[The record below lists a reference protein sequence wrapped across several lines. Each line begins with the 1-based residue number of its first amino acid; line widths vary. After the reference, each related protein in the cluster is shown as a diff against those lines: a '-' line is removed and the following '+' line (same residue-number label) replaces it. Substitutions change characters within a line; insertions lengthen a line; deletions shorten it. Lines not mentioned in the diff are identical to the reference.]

1 MHGQDAPNPPLDS
14 MYSDIEGGLGWWSN
28 TRFATETPKFIML
41 GLRNDVP
48 RYAIAVNAGGD
59 LRALR
64 TLFEKGVCINP
75 NEFTDT
81 SVTARAF
88 AKSAT
93 AAHNA
98 GQPN

>member
-1 MHGQDAPNPPLDS
+1 MLGLPEPDLNYVIRGELDPK
-14 MYSDIEGGLGWWSN
+14 
-28 TRFATETPKFIML
+28 TETPKFIML
-41 GLRNDVP
+41 GLRNNVP